1 MCKVLIPRAWAGYH
15 LMLIKTVTYNVL
27 MTHMTMEVDQC
38 LNHNE
43 KKNKNKYSR
52 LKTVYDNITINL
64 HCCYSTLYLSFKTSN
79 SLRLDFIYIL
89 TKKKPPHSHIEI
101 KAKIQNIGKNI

>member
-1 MCKVLIPRAWAGYH
+1 
-15 LMLIKTVTYNVL
+15 
-27 MTHMTMEVDQC
+27 MTHMAMEVDQC
-38 LNHNE
+38 LKHNE

-89 TKKKPPHSHIEI
+89 TKKKTPHSHIEV
-101 KAKIQNIGKNI
+101 KAKIQKIGKNI

>member
-43 KKNKNKYSR
+43 KKNKNKYST

-89 TKKKPPHSHIEI
+89 TKKNPPHSHIEI
-101 KAKIQNIGKNI
+101 KSKIQNIGKNI

>member
-1 MCKVLIPRAWAGYH
+1 
-15 LMLIKTVTYNVL
+15 
-27 MTHMTMEVDQC
+27 MTHMAMEVDQC
-38 LNHNE
+38 LKHNE

-79 SLRLDFIYIL
+79 SLRLGFIYIL
-89 TKKKPPHSHIEI
+89 TKKKPPHSHIEV
-101 KAKIQNIGKNI
+101 KAKIQKIGKNI

>member
-1 MCKVLIPRAWAGYH
+1 
-15 LMLIKTVTYNVL
+15 

-38 LNHNE
+38 LKHNE

-79 SLRLDFIYIL
+79 CLRLDLIYIL
-89 TKKKPPHSHIEI
+89 TKKNPPHSHIEV
-101 KAKIQNIGKNI
+101 KAKIQKIGKNI

>member
-1 MCKVLIPRAWAGYH
+1 
-15 LMLIKTVTYNVL
+15 
-27 MTHMTMEVDQC
+27 MTHMAMEVDQC
-38 LNHNE
+38 LKHNE
-43 KKNKNKYSR
+43 KNNNKYSR

-89 TKKKPPHSHIEI
+89 TKKKNNAPLTHGTKS
-101 KAKIQNIGKNI
+101 KNPKNW

>member
-1 MCKVLIPRAWAGYH
+1 
-15 LMLIKTVTYNVL
+15 
-27 MTHMTMEVDQC
+27 MTHMAMEVDQC
-38 LNHNE
+38 LKHNE
-43 KKNKNKYSR
+43 INNNKYSR

-89 TKKKPPHSHIEI
+89 TKKNNAPLTHGTKS
-101 KAKIQNIGKNI
+101 KNPKNW